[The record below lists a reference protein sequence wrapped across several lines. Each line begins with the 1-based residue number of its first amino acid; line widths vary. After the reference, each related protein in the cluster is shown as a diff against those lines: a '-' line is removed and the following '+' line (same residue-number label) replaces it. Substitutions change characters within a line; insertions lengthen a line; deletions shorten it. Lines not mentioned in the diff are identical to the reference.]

1 MYVSGGTNAMWQHSG
16 SVVPI
21 CKYQGMYAFNTQI
34 FEQKSNFQASE
45 ALHMGGR
52 FENIL
57 KLMKSCLSK

>member
-21 CKYQGMYAFNTQI
+21 CKYQGMYV
-34 FEQKSNFQASE
+34 SE
-45 ALHMGGR
+45 ALHIGGR

-57 KLMKSCLSK
+57 KFIEFMLVETKGSF

>member
-1 MYVSGGTNAMWQHSG
+1 MYVSVGTNAMWQHSG

-21 CKYQGMYAFNTQI
+21 CKYQGMQVF
-34 FEQKSNFQASE
+34 FQASE

-57 KLMKSCLSK
+57 KLELE